1 MRLQKCRVMT
11 VGEDFLPAAVRTE
24 CERIIPDV
32 DGIRPTDTTDT
43 FLFLKANYNQ
53 EQSTQQDFFY
63 LFKVDIY
70 MYCGTLTINDV
81 QNIMHEF

>member
-1 MRLQKCRVMT
+1 MSCVMT

-32 DGIRPTDTTDT
+32 DGIRPTDTADT

-53 EQSTQQDFFY
+53 EQST
-63 LFKVDIY
+63 
-70 MYCGTLTINDV
+70 
-81 QNIMHEF
+81 